1 MRRFV
6 VVVVAIGLAVA
17 GCSSDSSSSDASA
30 KPSPPSDEELLEEW
44 AGQVCSSADQLQTTV
59 AGLATDIDLDVSEG
73 LDQLAEIQEQVS
85 ANIVA
90 VEGQIDALQAT
101 LSDVPETSVEG
112 QELAGELEAL
122 IASARASGQEAIE
135 LLAEATS
142 ADNFLMAGLS
152 AAGAFAAAESAY
164 SDANVAIELLNELRS
179 STSGDLGAAF
189 SSAPACQ

>member
-6 VVVVAIGLAVA
+6 VVVLAASVAVA
-17 GCSSDSSSSDASA
+17 GCSSGSSSPDVEA
-30 KPSPPSDEELLEEW
+30 KPSPPSDEEMLEEW
-44 AGQVCSSADQLQTTV
+44 AGEVCSSADELQTTV
-59 AGLATDIDLDVSEG
+59 AGLATDIDLDVSAG
-73 LDQLAEIQEQVS
+73 LDQLPEIQEQVS

-90 VEGQIDALQAT
+90 VEAQIDALQTA
-101 LSDVPETSVEG
+101 LSEVPESSA
-112 QELAGELEAL
+112 QAKKLAGELEAL

-142 ADNFLMAGLS
+142 ADNFLMAGIS

-179 STSGDLGAAF
+179 STSGDLGVAF